1 MPTPPPSG
9 NALIEGVIP
18 LFRMLDAAAA
28 AEPLLMWLVWSMMA
42 TALAAVPVVVSRV
55 PSPPVSL
62 LLVVPAALLLV
73 LELTTFLMLLGDLLP
88 VAPLA
93 RVAMG
98 LALSATILLVG
109 WACAGALPRPMQSAE
124 VTLRLA
130 RPMLIA
136 SVFLLALALHPFAPR
151 AAIAVL
157 VGVAVFTT
165 EVLLARLLLGALRR
179 GSTATSSA
187 DLRPFGCAAPVHVV
201 PDGGLSTL
209 AVAVGLTPGTSAVFL
224 QQRVERALRSA
235 DAVAVR
241 GAAHILAHEA
251 GHIVQRHGLWAVA
264 ASSVLAAV
272 LAATM
277 RPDGMRSIVVM
288 TGSVMV
294 VWFATSALG
303 EWAAERYARRV
314 TGPA

>member
-73 LELTTFLMLLGDLLP
+73 LELTTFLMLLGDLVPL
-88 VAPLA
+88 APLA
-93 RVAMG
+93 RVAIG

-109 WACAGALPRPMQSAE
+109 WACAGALPRPMQSAD

-157 VGVAVFTT
+157 VGAAVFTT
-165 EVLLARLLLGALRR
+165 EVLLARLLRGALRR

-209 AVAVGLTPGTSAVFL
+209 AVAVGEEAETVETVCEPFL
-224 QQRVERALRSA
+224 LRSGFLA
-235 DAVAVR
+235 RTPR
-241 GAAHILAHEA
+241 GRIATAKAYAHLGMPLPA
-251 GHIVQRHGLWAVA
+251 GAGQLTLTD
-264 ASSVLAAV
+264 SQDSVP
-272 LAATM
+272 
-277 RPDGMRSIVVM
+277 R
-288 TGSVMV
+288 
-294 VWFATSALG
+294 
-303 EWAAERYARRV
+303 
-314 TGPA
+314 